1 VAACLLVV
9 VAAFVG
15 VVTGGVEAKDPKRP
29 RLGPMITIHSP
40 EPRQLELA
48 LDEMEL
54 DWSHDPGARARGP
67 AQAAQEVH
75 GARLA
80 ARDGVRAIY
89 TLSGV
94 SDKAALRAMAASLS
108 GANPGAEPHVVLYE
122 PGVPESLSSRVVL
135 GREVSLLLKPGETA
149 AAVLAGQSVGAI
161 RQVPG
166 VPGGFVVEAQ
176 DPLDALDLADTLRAH
191 PAVTSATPILRRMFF
206 PR

>member
-1 VAACLLVV
+1 VNPVVSREQGRFRPIVAACLLVV

-108 GANPGAEPHVVLYE
+108 GANPGAEPL
-122 PGVPESLSSRVVL
+122 VL

-166 VPGGFVVEAQ
+166 VPGGFVVEAR

-191 PAVTSATPILRRMFF
+191 PAVTSATPIVRRMFF